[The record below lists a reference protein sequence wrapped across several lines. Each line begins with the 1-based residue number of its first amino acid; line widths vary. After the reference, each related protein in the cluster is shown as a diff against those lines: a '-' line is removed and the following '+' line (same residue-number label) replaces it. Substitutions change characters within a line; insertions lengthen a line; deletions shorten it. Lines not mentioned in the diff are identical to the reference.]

1 MIINFVR
8 RAMCEAR
15 QMLLLNKLHPV
26 LTYLYTDGSDR
37 NEART
42 PA

>member
-1 MIINFVR
+1 MIITFVR
-8 RAMCEAR
+8 RAMCEVR

-26 LTYLYTDGSDR
+26 LTYLYTDGSDCKD
-37 NEART
+37 ART